1 VVEASPVV
9 AQVAA
14 DLAEQRAL
22 RGNDAAHLASAIRAQ
37 ADVLVCADGDFLQA
51 ARNCGLDVIDTRR

>member
-1 VVEASPVV
+1 V
-9 AQVAA
+9 
-14 DLAEQRAL
+14 
-22 RGNDAAHLASAIRAQ
+22 GNDAVHLASAIRAQ